1 MSTTEK
7 SKESAST
14 VADETAGGTVT
25 PETSAV
31 TDRPRL
37 QSQWKSLVF
46 DIKRFAVH
54 DGDGI
59 RTTVF
64 FKGCPLRCKWCQNPE
79 GLKATRQ
86 PVYLKNQCIHCGHC
100 KAAARPG
107 QLEWKDNSPVLNHQ
121 YPGHFDEVVYTCPA
135 AAIRYDSTPY
145 DLDTLM
151 EKIREDAVFFKSS
164 GGVTFSGGEP
174 FLQGHFLED
183 ILKRCKAEGFHTAI
197 ESSFFADPALVK
209 ACAPYLD
216 RIFADIKILDPE
228 GHRQAT
234 GRDNTQILENI
245 AWLLDSPE
253 HRDKVIIRTP
263 LIPGFT
269 ATMENV
275 GDIARWISDHYP
287 DVKYELLNY
296 NPLASAKY
304 EMTGQDYSLPP
315 HPMFTGDEMNAFR
328 QTARDNGVMN
338 LIEE

>member
-1 MSTTEK
+1 MNTTERQM
-7 SKESAST
+7 
-14 VADETAGGTVT
+14 
-25 PETSAV
+25 
-31 TDRPRL
+31 TDTCEIQGEAERHHL
-37 QSQWKSLVF
+37 QPHWKALVF

-79 GLKATRQ
+79 GLRAARQ
-86 PVYLKNQCIHCGHC
+86 PVYLKNQCIHCGRC

-107 QLEWKDNSPVLNHQ
+107 QLEWKDGAPVLNHQ
-121 YPGHFDEVVYTCPA
+121 YPGHFDEVVYACPA

-151 EKIREDAVFFKSS
+151 EKIREDAVFFKS

-197 ESSFFADPALVK
+197 ESSFFADPTLVK

-216 RIFADIKILDPE
+216 RIFADIKILDPA
-228 GHRQAT
+228 GHRHAT

-263 LIPGFT
+263 LIPGYT
-269 ATMENV
+269 ATKENI
-275 GDIARWISDHYP
+275 GGIARWISGHYP
-287 DVKYELLNY
+287 GVKYELLNY

>member
-1 MSTTEK
+1 
-7 SKESAST
+7 
-14 VADETAGGTVT
+14 
-25 PETSAV
+25 
-31 TDRPRL
+31 
-37 QSQWKSLVF
+37 
-46 DIKRFAVH
+46 
-54 DGDGI
+54 
-59 RTTVF
+59 
-64 FKGCPLRCKWCQNPE
+64 
-79 GLKATRQ
+79 
-86 PVYLKNQCIHCGHC
+86 
-100 KAAARPG
+100 
-107 QLEWKDNSPVLNHQ
+107 
-121 YPGHFDEVVYTCPA
+121 
-135 AAIRYDSTPY
+135 
-145 DLDTLM
+145 M
-151 EKIREDAVFFKSS
+151 EKIREDAVFFKSG

-197 ESSFFADPALVK
+197 ESSFFADPVLVK

-216 RIFADIKILDPE
+216 RIFADIKILDPA

-245 AWLLDSPE
+245 AWLLDTPE

-275 GDIARWISDHYP
+275 GDIARWISGHYP
-287 DVKYELLNY
+287 GVKYELLNY